1 MERRVG
7 DGYRLCGGLLEVG
20 DEVVAV
26 IGLLETTERHL
37 GARNVLLGVL
47 EVLELQKWSVTCSNY
62 QYR

>member
-7 DGYRLCGGLLEVG
+7 EGYRLCGGLLEVG

-47 EVLELQKWSVTCSNY
+47 EVLELQKLSVTCSNH